1 MEITAT
7 EVYNAVLPN
16 YPDVLKVKEVGKALG
31 VNPRL
36 VYRLLKNG
44 EIKYKKTGRV
54 FLIPK
59 KNVLEYLGILDSPIC
74 KQPTA

>member
-7 EVYNAVLPN
+7 EVYNIALPG
-16 YPDVLKVKEVGKALG
+16 YSDVLKVKEVGKALG
-31 VNPRL
+31 ISPKL
-36 VYRLLKNG
+36 VYRLLNNG